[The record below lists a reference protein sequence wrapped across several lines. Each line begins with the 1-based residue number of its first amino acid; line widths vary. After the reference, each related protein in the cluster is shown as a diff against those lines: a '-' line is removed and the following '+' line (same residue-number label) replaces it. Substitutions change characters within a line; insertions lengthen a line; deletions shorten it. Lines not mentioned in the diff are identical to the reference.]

1 MSGPRRARGWEADAA
16 WWAETPAVASLDF
29 GLATTV
35 ADFEG
40 AFRLAHDRYVWRRYM
55 PPQLSGRRL
64 GLHHVLPSTK
74 VVVAKAGDRVVGTI
88 TVVEDSC
95 LGLPMDEAFGDELGQ
110 LRERRRRL
118 AEGASLAAGRVD
130 GVPGVA
136 IVVRLL
142 RMAVL
147 YAARIARRDDLCF
160 VVRPRH
166 REFYLNLFPFRRFRE
181 TRFYPRIGG
190 ADVIGLRLDLRVVR
204 ALIRVEAAGLS
215 AGPLSRFLCARETS
229 AALTARLR
237 RDLPRSA
244 LTPPEW
250 ARLFADAGEP
260 APDPATLPV
269 AAVLGAAQSEPGGGP

>member
-1 MSGPRRARGWEADAA
+1 MSGPSRARGWEADSA

-29 GLATTV
+29 GLATTI

-64 GLHHVLPSTK
+64 GVHHVLPSTK
-74 VVVAKAGDRVVGTI
+74 VVVAKAAERVVGTI

-95 LGLPMDEAFGDELGQ
+95 LRLPMDEAFSGELGQ
-110 LRERRRRL
+110 LRERGRRL
-118 AEGASLAAGRVD
+118 AEGASVAAGRVD

-166 REFYLNLFPFRRFRE
+166 REFYLNLFRE

-190 ADVIGLRLDLRVVR
+190 ADVIGLRLDLRIVR
-204 ALIRVEAAGLS
+204 ALMRIEAAGLS
-215 AGPLSRFLCARETS
+215 VGPLSKFLCGRETS

-260 APDPATLPV
+260 APDPSTPQI
-269 AAVLGAAQSEPGGGP
+269 AAVLGAGHGEPGGCP

>member
-1 MSGPRRARGWEADAA
+1 MSHPTAQRWADERAA
-16 WWAETPAVASLDF
+16 WWEDTGPVGSLDF
-29 GLATTV
+29 GLATTI

-64 GLHHVLPSTK
+64 GVHHVLPSTK
-74 VVVAKAGDRVVGTI
+74 VVVAKAGEHVVGTI

-95 LGLPMDEAFGDELGQ
+95 LGLPMDEAFGGELGL
-110 LRERRRRL
+110 LRQRGRRL
-118 AEGASLAAGRVD
+118 AEGASLAVGRVD

-147 YAARIARRDDLCF
+147 YVARIARRDELCF

-166 REFYLNLFPFRRFRE
+166 REFYLNLFPFRRFSE
-181 TRFYPRIGG
+181 MRFYPRIGG
-190 ADVIGLRLDLRVVR
+190 AEVIGLRLDLRVVR

-215 AGPLSRFLCARETS
+215 AGPRSKFLCGRERS

-260 APDPATLPV
+260 APDPSTLQV
-269 AAVLGAAQSEPGGGP
+269 VAVLSAVHSEPGGCP

>member
-1 MSGPRRARGWEADAA
+1 VSGTSRARGWEADAA

-29 GLATTV
+29 GLATTI

-55 PPQLSGRRL
+55 APEPSGRRL

-95 LGLPMDEAFGDELGQ
+95 LGLPMDEAFGEELGRF
-110 LRERRRRL
+110 RERGRRL
-118 AEGASLAAGRVD
+118 AEGASLVVGRVD

-147 YAARIARRDDLCF
+147 YAARIARRDELCF

-166 REFYLNLFPFRRFRE
+166 REFYLNLFPFRRFSE
-181 TRFYPRIGG
+181 MRFYPRIGG
-190 ADVIGLRLDLRVVR
+190 ADVIGLRLDLQIVR
-204 ALIRVEAAGLS
+204 ALVRIERAGLS
-215 AGPLSRFLCARETS
+215 AGPLSKFLSGRETS
-229 AALTARLR
+229 AELTARLR
-237 RDLPRSA
+237 RDVPRST

-250 ARLFADAGEP
+250 ARLFADTAEP
-260 APDPATLPV
+260 APDPSTLQV
-269 AAVLGAAQSEPGGGP
+269 AAVLGAVHSEPGGCP

>member
-1 MSGPRRARGWEADAA
+1 VSGTSRARGSEADAA

-29 GLATTV
+29 GLATTI

-40 AFRLAHDRYVWRRYM
+40 AFRLLHERYVWRRYM
-55 PPQLSGRRL
+55 LPQPSGRRL

-74 VVVAKAGDRVVGTI
+74 VVVAKAEDRVVGTI
-88 TVVEDSC
+88 TIVEDSC
-95 LGLPMDEAFGDELGQ
+95 VGLPMDEAFGGELGR
-110 LRERRRRL
+110 LRERGRRL

-147 YAARIARRDDLCF
+147 YAARIARRDELCF

-181 TRFYPRIGG
+181 MRFYPRIGG

-204 ALIRVEAAGLS
+204 ALIRIERAGLS
-215 AGPLSRFLCARETS
+215 AGPLSKFLCGREMS
-229 AALTARLR
+229 AGLTARLR

-250 ARLFADAGEP
+250 ARIFADAGEP
-260 APDPATLPV
+260 APDPSTLQV
-269 AAVLGAAQSEPGGGP
+269 GAVLGAVHSEPGGDR